1 MAPAYPLRPL
11 AVGNWK
17 MHGLKASLVEAK
29 RVCDSLRSASFAGG
43 VEAMI
48 CPPATLIDALAR
60 EARGTRL
67 LVGGQ
72 DCHAKASGAHTG
84 S

>member
-1 MAPAYPLRPL
+1 MAPAHPRQPL

-29 RVCDSLRSASFAGG
+29 RVCDWLRSASFAGG

-48 CPPATLIDALAR
+48 CPPATLIYA
-60 EARGTRL
+60 
-67 LVGGQ
+67 
-72 DCHAKASGAHTG
+72 
-84 S
+84 